1 MVSDQWFVVNNSEYW
16 EQRYQEKTTRW
27 DLGQA
32 APAFVSLL
40 HSHSLQPNK
49 AAVLG
54 SGRGYDAIAFAQ
66 YGFDVIGFDFAPAAI
81 AEATTIAQ
89 ANGSSV
95 KFLQRDIFDLPTEF
109 PKYFHYVIEHTCFCA
124 ISPQQRQA
132 YVKVVREILQPQGEL
147 IAIFFTHSRP
157 DGPPFGVTP
166 EEIKQYFETDFEI
179 LNLQPIT
186 NSVPARQGEEHF
198 GHFRLM

>member
-1 MVSDQWFVVNNSEYW
+1 MVNTSEYW
-16 EQRYQEKTTRW
+16 EQRYREGTTRW

-32 APAFVSLL
+32 APAFISLL
-40 HSHSLQPNK
+40 QSHSLLPGK

-81 AEATTIAQ
+81 AEATAIAQ
-89 ANGSSV
+89 TNGCSA
-95 KFLQRDIFDLPTEF
+95 KFLKRNIFDLPNEF
-109 PKYFHYVIEHTCFCA
+109 FQYFHYVIEHTCFCA
-124 ISPQQRQA
+124 INPQQRQE
-132 YVKVVREILQPQGEL
+132 YVKVVKEILQPRGEL

-157 DGPPFGVTP
+157 GGPPFGVSP
-166 EEIKQYFETDFEI
+166 EEIEQYFEADFEI
-179 LNLQPIT
+179 LKLQPIA

-198 GHFRLM
+198 GHFRLI

>member
-1 MVSDQWFVVNNSEYW
+1 VETFQSEYW
-16 EQRYQEKTTRW
+16 EQRYQEGTTRW

-40 HSHSLQPNK
+40 QSELPPGK

-89 ANGSSV
+89 ASGSLA
-95 KFLQRDIFDLPTEF
+95 KFLKRNIFDLPTEF
-109 PKYFHYVIEHTCFCA
+109 PQYFHYVIEHTCFCA
-124 ISPQQRQA
+124 INPQQRQA
-132 YVKVVREILQPQGEL
+132 YVQVVREILQPRGEL

-157 DGPPFGVTP
+157 GGPPFGVSP

-179 LNLQPIT
+179 LSLQPIT
-186 NSVPARQGEEHF
+186 NSVPARQGEEHL